1 MNPNILIL
9 VIDSFRSD
17 KFYGPEKTSFT
28 PNIDKLLK
36 NGVYFSQTI
45 SSAPASIPAVSS
57 IFTGLYPF
65 QSLELNNNFYN
76 LKKEI
81 PNLISLLK
89 KNRYY
94 TTTTIPN
101 ILKLMQLEKIFDDI
115 ESYDDKLTLYDGLG
129 DQILNKLEEIDK
141 KSPWL
146 FYLHLND
153 IHGQAIFHKNFI
165 HPDFKNKKLGK
176 NQYERMI
183 SLLDIWIGKF
193 LEKINLDE
201 TLVIITSDHGSD
213 VASFDDE
220 MEALSRSAKEKLMV
234 EKTSV
239 IKSGQKISSKLPK
252 FFKPLRKH
260 LSKKYKD
267 KRNEVIEKQINPVIK
282 NIELT
287 QTDPYKKRL
296 LINLLK
302 SATLPYDERF
312 RIPLLFT
319 GYGINNH
326 KIISKQS
333 RSIDIFP
340 TILNILKYEN
350 TFKIH
355 GAELDVFSTDAFHE
369 DYAFL
374 DSHKNVEEG
383 IHQSLIGIRTSKFK
397 YFRDKSNENLN
408 VHLYD
413 LKNDPLEIKNISD
426 SNPEKIIEMESIIK
440 KVLSQLNYT

>member
-165 HPDFKNKKLGK
+165 HPDFKNKKL
-176 NQYERMI
+176 
-183 SLLDIWIGKF
+183 
-193 LEKINLDE
+193 EKINMRE
-201 TLVIITSDHGSD
+201 
-213 VASFDDE
+213 
-220 MEALSRSAKEKLMV
+220 
-234 EKTSV
+234 
-239 IKSGQKISSKLPK
+239 
-252 FFKPLRKH
+252 
-260 LSKKYKD
+260 
-267 KRNEVIEKQINPVIK
+267 
-282 NIELT
+282 
-287 QTDPYKKRL
+287 
-296 LINLLK
+296 
-302 SATLPYDERF
+302 
-312 RIPLLFT
+312 
-319 GYGINNH
+319 
-326 KIISKQS
+326 
-333 RSIDIFP
+333 
-340 TILNILKYEN
+340 
-350 TFKIH
+350 
-355 GAELDVFSTDAFHE
+355 
-369 DYAFL
+369 
-374 DSHKNVEEG
+374 
-383 IHQSLIGIRTSKFK
+383 
-397 YFRDKSNENLN
+397 
-408 VHLYD
+408 
-413 LKNDPLEIKNISD
+413 
-426 SNPEKIIEMESIIK
+426 
-440 KVLSQLNYT
+440 